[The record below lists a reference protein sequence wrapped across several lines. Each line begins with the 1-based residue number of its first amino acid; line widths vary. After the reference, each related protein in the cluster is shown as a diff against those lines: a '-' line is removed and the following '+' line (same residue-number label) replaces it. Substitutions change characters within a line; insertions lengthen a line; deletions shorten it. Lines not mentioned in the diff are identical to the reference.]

1 VPTKSAV
8 SFFEHC
14 VSNAE
19 AGYDRAR
26 LIRIFPMQHK
36 PRIEFR
42 HVLGELSVNR
52 NDPCEVL
59 RELISNSYDAGAK
72 NLYYVPLKDQ
82 AGLIF
87 LDDGS
92 GLSSSDEVNGIT
104 PWDAFFSIGKSTKK
118 QGEAIGYKC
127 QGSKLCFAC
136 ARILVATTSN
146 AATGEWEY
154 RIIDNPRNNLD
165 VTTDITPKQTS
176 DFCGV
181 LDDFASGASADTAS
195 GITYIKN
202 TISTKLQKSATLI
215 FISGLDTENYGKHF
229 AIAGKIEDSY
239 VYNYIRF
246 YTRQGD
252 VRELKTA
259 QGFSANQRMQI
270 SAKLKGAELFVFANK
285 QAHKIPFGYPY
296 MDIGN
301 AGKTDPNIKSP
312 ANVARL
318 RDGRFF
324 SRSAKSFTAGGEKFS
339 IIMTIDGNRRA
350 QDEYFSLGRK
360 GHARSGLRLSD
371 QRGLFISVQGIKI
384 CKYPEL
390 LNAIQQYEVMT
401 EGDSPSHYCITIDGN
416 FDLVTNRSAL
426 TKQAFE
432 KLTRIDFVNE
442 VSKFLDQQRQSDT
455 VFSEL
460 LSRLKR
466 ESSEVLLNE
475 QITMLERSKDEVKS
489 RERFRISDPHKNE
502 HIFLSPNPGEE
513 YLVGVLYSQL
523 STMLPKS
530 SPYRAYWKRVITFST
545 QGIDSLGMR
554 DESSGKPL
562 DESNLCAIEYKY
574 EFNNSGPFNHA
585 LAVVDY
591 IVAWNVSLEDG
602 SEIRDTYTCFG
613 SVAKV
618 PGNDFEWKIAN
629 IENDDGGVYQQTITV
644 ISLRALIAKT
654 FGVTY
659 RKASR

>member
-1 VPTKSAV
+1 M
-8 SFFEHC
+8 E
-14 VSNAE
+14 
-19 AGYDRAR
+19 
-26 LIRIFPMQHK
+26 HK

-72 NLYYVPLKDQ
+72 NLFYVPLKDQ
-82 AGLIF
+82 SGLIF
-87 LDDGS
+87 LDDGT
-92 GLSSSDEVNGIT
+92 GLNPSNEVNGIT

-136 ARILVATTSN
+136 ARILVATTADN
-146 AATGEWEY
+146 TKGTWDY
-154 RIIDNPRNNLD
+154 RIIDNPRTNLD
-165 VTTDITPKQTS
+165 ITTDITPEETKNI
-176 DFCGV
+176 GKV
-181 LDDFASGASADTAS
+181 LDDFAIGASADTAN
-195 GITYIKN
+195 GIAYIKDV
-202 TISTKLQKSATLI
+202 ISNKISKSATLI

-229 AIAGKIEDSY
+229 AVAGKAEDSY

-252 VRELKTA
+252 VRELKA
-259 QGFSANQRMQI
+259 SQGFNPNHRTQI
-270 SAKLKGAELFVFANK
+270 STKLKGADLFLFANK
-285 QAHKIPFGYPY
+285 TSHKIPFGYPY
-296 MDIGN
+296 MDT
-301 AGKTDPNIKSP
+301 GKTDPNIKSP

-324 SRSAKSFTAGGEKFS
+324 SRAAKSFTAGGEKFS

-371 QRGLFISVQGIKI
+371 QRGVFIAVQGIKI
-384 CKYPEL
+384 CKYPDL
-390 LNAIQQYEVMT
+390 LNAIPNYEVMT

-442 VSKFLDQQRQSDT
+442 VSKFLDQQRQSDV
-455 VFSEL
+455 VFAEL

-475 QITMLERSKDEVKS
+475 QISMLERGKEEVKS
-489 RERFRISDPHKNE
+489 RERFRISDAHGNK
-502 HIFLSPNPGEE
+502 HLFLSPNPGEE

-523 STMLPKS
+523 SAMLPENSEFKD
-530 SPYRAYWKRVITFST
+530 YWKRVITFST

-554 DESSGKPL
+554 DELSSKPL
-562 DESNLCAIEYKY
+562 EESNLCAIEYKY
-574 EFNNSGPFNHA
+574 EFNNAGPFNHA

-591 IVAWNVSLEDG
+591 IVAWNVLLEDG
-602 SEIRDTYTCFG
+602 SVINDTYTCFG
-613 SVAKV
+613 SVTKV
-618 PGNDFEWKIAN
+618 AGNDFEWQISN
-629 IENDDGGVYQQTITV
+629 IENEDGGVYPQTITV
-644 ISLRALIAKT
+644 ISLRNLIAKT
-654 FGVTY
+654 FGVAY
-659 RKASR
+659 RTRG